1 MLCRLIL
8 IAIIWAPVAAWAA
21 DAYGTVTILEGDTF
35 IYRGATRLFAVEGVR
50 LESGD
55 LVETAASAFM
65 QVERPDL
72 SVVQFGPATRA
83 MINAPGAHQKPDYG
97 LFVLTGWCKLIGP
110 KTDAA
115 HDTGVDLRTPQFDLP
130 PNPGTVVFQETPT
143 DVTLFV
149 ERGEVKLAERQAS
162 GGSVAVPLKSGDYYA
177 RKAGLRG
184 AVNPGSIQAFL
195 GGMPRGF
202 RDSLPLRID
211 RFRTQDVRPKDAPDF
226 VYADVEPWLKAEPTL
241 RKPLVQ
247 RWRVKARN
255 PAFRA
260 ALIANLRAHPEWD
273 PILFPEKYVKKDAV
287 RHTARAPAPP
297 RDGALA
303 PEPSASVGK
312 AASAPAPSAAAST
325 H

>member
-1 MLCRLIL
+1 MLYRLIL
-8 IAIIWAPVAAWAA
+8 IAIIWAPVTAWAS
-21 DAYGTVTILEGDTF
+21 DTYGTVTILEGEAF
-35 IYRGATRLFAVEGVR
+35 IYRGAARLSAVEGVR

-55 LVETAASAFM
+55 LLETAAAGFM
-65 QVERPDL
+65 QIERPDL
-72 SVVQFGPATRA
+72 SVVQFGPVTRA
-83 MINAPGAHQKPDYG
+83 MVSGPTGHQKPDYN

-110 KTDAA
+110 KSDAA
-115 HDTGVDLRTPQFDLP
+115 PDAVVDLRTPQFDLP
-130 PNPGTVVFQETPT
+130 PNTGTVVFQQSPA

-149 ERGEVKLAERQAS
+149 ERGSVKLAERQAS
-162 GGSVAVPLKSGDYYA
+162 GGSLAVPLKSGDYYA

-184 AVNPGSIQAFL
+184 AVNPGSTQAFL
-195 GGMPRGF
+195 GSMPRGF

-273 PILFPEKYVKKDAV
+273 PILFPEKYVKKDVV
-287 RHTARAPAPP
+287 RHTARASAPP

-303 PEPSASVGK
+303 PEPAAPVAK

>member
-1 MLCRLIL
+1 
-8 IAIIWAPVAAWAA
+8 
-21 DAYGTVTILEGDTF
+21 
-35 IYRGATRLFAVEGVR
+35 VR

-55 LVETAASAFM
+55 LLETGASGFI

-72 SVVQFGPATRA
+72 SVVQLGPVTRA
-83 MINAPGAHQKPDYG
+83 MVNGPTGHQKPEYD
-97 LFVLTGWCKLIGP
+97 LFVLTGWCKLIGA
-110 KTDAA
+110 KTNAA
-115 HDTGVDLRTPQFDLP
+115 HDAVVDLRTPQFDLP

-162 GGSVAVPLKSGDYYA
+162 GGSLAVPLKSGDYYA

-184 AVNPGSIQAFL
+184 AVNPGSTQTFL
-195 GGMPRGF
+195 GAMPRGF
-202 RDSLPLRID
+202 RDSLPSRID

-287 RHTARAPAPP
+287 RRTARAPGPP

-303 PEPSASVGK
+303 PEP
-312 AASAPAPSAAAST
+312 AAPVANTVSAPAPSPAAST